1 MNRKVNQLE
10 ELLED
15 QSLAEHDLDLGRVFK
30 SNLSMKDVSQLKAP
44 NIKTTEEA
52 ILALKIGNARF
63 FNGNK
68 GSINFSAVERRAQ
81 ILTQT
86 PLLSS
91 LAVRIVEYRQ
101 KLFTINRQATYL

>member
-1 MNRKVNQLE
+1 MNKKVNQLE

-15 QSLAEHDLDLGRVFK
+15 QSLAEHDLELGRVFK

-63 FNGNK
+63 FNGIRVPLIFQRLSVALK
-68 GSINFSAVERRAQ
+68 SSLR
-81 ILTQT
+81 LL
-86 PLLSS
+86 LLSS